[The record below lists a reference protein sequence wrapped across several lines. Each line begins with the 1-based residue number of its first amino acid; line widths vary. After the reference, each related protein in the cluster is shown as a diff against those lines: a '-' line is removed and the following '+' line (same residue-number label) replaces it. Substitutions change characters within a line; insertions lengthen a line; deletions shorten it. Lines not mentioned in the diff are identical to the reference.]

1 MRINRVYIFVAGIL
15 IVLGVIAYAGYRI
28 ANNSPGVISVYAHVT
43 RGNLVEAVQL
53 TGEVVSSSSQ
63 TFTAPAASSV
73 AGIYVQV
80 GQTVQQGQLLVQLS
94 SPQLQTSF
102 LNAQAQLSKDTSLLN
117 EYESPAYRN
126 VLQAEVNADSAQ
138 VQSDEQNVTNIENEI
153 SELAIDAPIGGQVT
167 IEAQQGQYVQGGT
180 ILAEITPSSG
190 PTRQVI
196 APYPGSVQDIYV
208 SNGQTVSQGQLI
220 IQMQSTQLESQL
232 ALAQAS
238 VARDQSNLSQAEI
251 NVQQLPQLIA
261 QQQFVVNA
269 DQQTVNELQSEINN
283 LSIKAPFAGV
293 VTAVDVVNGQQVNS
307 NSQILTLAGNSYTV
321 TVPVD
326 QADLDGIHVGQTAT
340 ITVSTYPNRTYS
352 GKVIQVS
359 AVGTYSNGASTF
371 PVTVSIENPSG
382 LANGMSANVSIV
394 TNTINDA
401 LLVPLAALHDNG
413 HIVYK
418 KGKGS
423 SNEPVAVKVL
433 GENTLFAAVSSF
445 ALVPGD
451 QILLATSKPSA
462 VTTQNRARL
471 FNFGGRGFLR
481 GTNGRSGSHSK
492 P

>member
-1 MRINRVYIFVAGIL
+1 
-15 IVLGVIAYAGYRI
+15 
-28 ANNSPGVISVYAHVT
+28 
-43 RGNLVEAVQL
+43 
-53 TGEVVSSSSQ
+53 
-63 TFTAPAASSV
+63 
-73 AGIYVQV
+73 
-80 GQTVQQGQLLVQLS
+80 
-94 SPQLQTSF
+94 
-102 LNAQAQLSKDTSLLN
+102 
-117 EYESPAYRN
+117 
-126 VLQAEVNADSAQ
+126 
-138 VQSDEQNVTNIENEI
+138 
-153 SELAIDAPIGGQVT
+153 
-167 IEAQQGQYVQGGT
+167 
-180 ILAEITPSSG
+180 
-190 PTRQVI
+190 
-196 APYPGSVQDIYV
+196 
-208 SNGQTVSQGQLI
+208 
-220 IQMQSTQLESQL
+220 
-232 ALAQAS
+232 
-238 VARDQSNLSQAEI
+238 
-251 NVQQLPQLIA
+251 
-261 QQQFVVNA
+261 
-269 DQQTVNELQSEINN
+269 
-283 LSIKAPFAGV
+283 
-293 VTAVDVVNGQQVNS
+293 VVNGQQVNS